1 MLALSKCVA
10 VSFRKIT
17 LAVAKSRSRS
27 QGHVNCSVLAQKDL
41 LLAESIRINSSKLRL
56 SEVETVS

>member
-1 MLALSKCVA
+1 MLELSKYVA

-17 LAVAKSRSRS
+17 LVVVKSRPRS

-41 LLAESIRINSSKLRL
+41 LLAESIPIGSSKLRL
-56 SEVETVS
+56 SEEATVF